1 MFLGSLNTKLTK
13 TPLWDKTFDEKL
25 KMLLWTEAQYQNQD
39 LFFVQNF
46 ILSVVVKWS
55 VKQNFVYERVSN
67 LFLKF
72 LD

>member
-1 MFLGSLNTKLTK
+1 MFFGSLNTKSTK
-13 TPLWDKTFDEKL
+13 TPLWNKMFDEKL
-25 KMLLWTEAQYQNQD
+25 KMLLWTETQYQNQD
-39 LFFVQNF
+39 LYFVQNF

-55 VKQNFVYERVSN
+55 VKQNFVNERVSN

>member
-1 MFLGSLNTKLTK
+1 MFLGSLNTKSTK

-55 VKQNFVYERVSN
+55 VKQNFVNERVSN

>member
-1 MFLGSLNTKLTK
+1 MFLGSLNTKSTK

-46 ILSVVVKWS
+46 ILSVAVKWS
-55 VKQNFVYERVSN
+55 VKQNFVNERVSN